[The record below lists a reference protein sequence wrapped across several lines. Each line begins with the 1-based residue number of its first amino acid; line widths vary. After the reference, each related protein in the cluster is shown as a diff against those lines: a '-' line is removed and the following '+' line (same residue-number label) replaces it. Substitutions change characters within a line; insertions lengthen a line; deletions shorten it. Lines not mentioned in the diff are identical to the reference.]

1 LQVNFGQ
8 CGIRK
13 SVLLMFKGYFFE
25 LIGCK
30 FYLLAVFVIKRPINV
45 SFGVPVVQRDT
56 FVEVFKRIGENS
68 QLEVKYGDRMFKA
81 LKGLVVMFF
90 GLKVN
95 HSDVVESLKTFW
107 VQVNS
112 FLQVLFSFIELIEL
126 NLNGR

>member
-1 LQVNFGQ
+1 MV
-8 CGIRK
+8 
-13 SVLLMFKGYFFE
+13 
-25 LIGCK
+25 
-30 FYLLAVFVIKRPINV
+30 VFVIKRPINV
-45 SFGVPVVQRDT
+45 SLGVPIVQRDT

-68 QLEVKYGDRMFKA
+68 QLKVQYGDRMLEA

-95 HSDVVESLKTFW
+95 HRDVVESLKTFW

-126 NLNGR
+126 NLDGR